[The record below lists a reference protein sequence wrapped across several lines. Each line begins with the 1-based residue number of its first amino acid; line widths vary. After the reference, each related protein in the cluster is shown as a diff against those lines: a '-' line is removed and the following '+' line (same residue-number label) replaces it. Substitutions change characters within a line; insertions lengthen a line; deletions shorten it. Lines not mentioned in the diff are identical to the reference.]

1 MNWFFDI
8 LFGVD
13 DDCKDN
19 EDDGGVQMIKFIYL
33 IVVILVFELGV
44 CGEVFQDIIKQYV
57 GELIYCWCLVEFME
71 LMVDYMNNVCWI

>member
-44 CGEVFQDIIKQYV
+44 CGEVFQDIIKFV
-57 GELIYCWCLVEFME
+57 MKKS
-71 LMVDYMNNVCWI
+71 

>member
-33 IVVILVFELGV
+33 IVVS
-44 CGEVFQDIIKQYV
+44 IKQYV